1 MDELKEKILQEIRAR
16 EDAMKL
22 QDGDILIE
30 DVMQAAGVSDKTA
43 IRIMQEKV
51 KEKRVQVVKV
61 RGENGYLKTAYR
73 PIKENGY
80 DHV

>member
-1 MDELKEKILQEIRAR
+1 MDTTE
-16 EDAMKL
+16 
-22 QDGDILIE
+22 
-30 DVMQAAGVSDKTA
+30 
-43 IRIMQEKV
+43 
-51 KEKRVQVVKV
+51 VKV